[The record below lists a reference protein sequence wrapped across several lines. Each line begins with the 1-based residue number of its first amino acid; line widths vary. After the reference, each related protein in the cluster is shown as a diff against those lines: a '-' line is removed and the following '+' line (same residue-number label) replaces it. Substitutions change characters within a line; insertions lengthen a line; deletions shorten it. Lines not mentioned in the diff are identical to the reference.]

1 MSITY
6 GKTTPTSY
14 SDPDVKQINLSATRV
29 GDAVR
34 PGAYLVDTY
43 PFLKHIPFFTS
54 ELKRFHRE
62 ELALYRSQVQG
73 VKARLV
79 SPAYALRCRNTECA
93 LSDTFYRKRTS
104 VRRAS
109 SLRSW
114 SGRKSST

>member
-6 GKTTPTSY
+6 GKTTPTSF
-14 SDPDVKQINLSATRV
+14 SDPDVKQINVGAARV

-54 ELKRFHRE
+54 QLRRFHRE
-62 ELALYRSQVQG
+62 ELALYRNQVQG

-79 SPAYALRCRNTECA
+79 SLPHLPVGYQGAH
-93 LSDTFYRKRTS
+93 
-104 VRRAS
+104 
-109 SLRSW
+109 
-114 SGRKSST
+114 